1 MDGTAQG
8 QRRLAFSWITLTALS
23 VAACASSQ
31 GPVAR
36 AKLTQAERAFDEAQQ
51 ASAAINAPT
60 ELKAAEDRLKDA
72 KEAVAKKSYERAI
85 RAAEQASV
93 EADYARARAAN
104 HRINQLVDEMRQSI
118 RVLRQEIE
126 RLPE

>member
-1 MDGTAQG
+1 VDGTAQG
-8 QRRLAFSWITLTALS
+8 QHRLAFFWITLKALS
-23 VAACASSQ
+23 VAACGSSQ
-31 GPVAR
+31 CPVAR

-51 ASAAINAPT
+51 SSAAINAPT

-93 EADYARARAAN
+93 DADYARARAAN
-104 HRINQLVDEMRQSI
+104 SRINQMVDEMRESI

>member
-8 QRRLAFSWITLTALS
+8 QRRLAFFWITLTALS

-51 ASAAINAPT
+51 SSAAINAPT

-72 KEAVAKKSYERAI
+72 KEAVANKSYERAI
-85 RAAEQASV
+85 RAAEQASAD
-93 EADYARARAAN
+93 ADYARARAAN
-104 HRINQLVDEMRQSI
+104 HRVNQMVDEMRQSI

>member
-1 MDGTAQG
+1 MDGTTQG
-8 QRRLAFSWITLTALS
+8 QRRLAFFWITLTALA

-93 EADYARARAAN
+93 DADYARARAAN

>member
-1 MDGTAQG
+1 VDGTAQG
-8 QRRLAFSWITLTALS
+8 QRRLAFFWITLTALS
-23 VAACASSQ
+23 VTACASSQ

-93 EADYARARAAN
+93 DADYARARAAN
-104 HRINQLVDEMRQSI
+104 HRINQMVDEMRQSI

>member
-8 QRRLAFSWITLTALS
+8 QHRLAFFWITLTALS

-51 ASAAINAPT
+51 SSAAINAPT

-93 EADYARARAAN
+93 DADYARARAAN
-104 HRINQLVDEMRQSI
+104 SRINQMVDEMRESI

>member
-8 QRRLAFSWITLTALS
+8 QRRLAFFWITLTALS

-93 EADYARARAAN
+93 DADYARARAVNERAK
-104 HRINQLVDEMRQSI
+104 RTADEMRQNI
-118 RVLRQEIE
+118 QTLRQELE
-126 RLPE
+126 RLPQ